1 MDNFIADG
9 VRLNYTNSTGSDIS
23 AGDVVVFGSILGIA
37 VADIDNGDTGV
48 LQVSGVFNLT
58 ALSTDTFTVGQLVY
72 WDTTN
77 SRLTETV
84 DAAHYAAGICVEA
97 KDGSTA
103 DVNILLNVG
112 SFESDLLQGLTA
124 SYAELNV
131 LDGVT
136 AGTVTAS
143 KALVVDASKDLATL
157 GTVDITTLEIGGTAV
172 TSTAAELN
180 ILDGVTATAAELNM
194 AADNSANVEVVTAAN
209 VITAAESGTTYFLNH
224 ATGFASTLPA
234 PAAGLRYKFVVTTQ
248 PTSGNDTIVTDSG
261 DNVIEGMADVDST
274 LVLAANEDTINLV
287 ASTCIVGDWVEVVSD
302 GTSWFVSGASGAT
315 GGITFAGT

>member
-58 ALSTDTFTVGQLVY
+58 ALTTDTFTVGQLVY

-84 DAAHYAAGICVEA
+84 AAAHYAAGICVEA

-124 SYAELNV
+124 
-131 LDGVT
+131 
-136 AGTVTAS
+136 
-143 KALVVDASKDLATL
+143 
-157 GTVDITTLEIGGTAV
+157 
-172 TSTAAELN
+172 
-180 ILDGVTATAAELNM
+180 TAAELNM
-194 AADNSANVEVVTAAN
+194 AADNSANVEVVTTAN